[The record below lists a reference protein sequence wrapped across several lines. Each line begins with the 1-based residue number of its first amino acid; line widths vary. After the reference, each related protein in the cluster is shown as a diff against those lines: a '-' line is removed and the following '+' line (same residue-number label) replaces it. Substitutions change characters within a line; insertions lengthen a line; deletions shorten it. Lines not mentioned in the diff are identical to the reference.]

1 MKKNRLLVSAV
12 IPMLCLAAH
21 AQECKKDY
29 APKKGDITL
38 ALTVGYNSYAS
49 VSAPSALYTVSNQ
62 AKTINWSDKGLMVG
76 FEAGWFV
83 SDNWKLDLGG
93 GLSFTNNPGYAGVT
107 GTNDTTISDYRD
119 PNPITVPGLPTYY
132 PVADAQTLS
141 YNVYAGVDR
150 YFGISSVPNLKWYLG
165 VRAGASFCQ
174 NQQKYEDL
182 PQPENTYSDIFLSMG
197 KSVGQT
203 WNLQGAIAA
212 GVDYYLLPALYIGAQ
227 INPFCYTYN
236 KTTYKPQEGMQSSE
250 ADSHHFNLLAAPTLK
265 LGFKF

>member
-49 VSAPSALYTVSNQ
+49 VSANSVSPTYVANAAQ
-62 AKTINWSDKGLMVG
+62 TINWSDQKLMVG

-93 GLSFTNNPGYAGVT
+93 GLSFTNNPGYT
-107 GTNDTTISDYRD
+107 GTPGMDNVDGIDNTI
-119 PNPITVPGLPTYY
+119 PGLPEYRA
-132 PVADAQTLS
+132 VADAQTLS
-141 YNVYAGVDR
+141 YNVYAGIDR

-165 VRAGASFCQ
+165 VRGGASFCQ
-174 NQQKYEDL
+174 NQQKYDE
-182 PQPENTYSDIFLSMG
+182 PQSMG
-197 KSVGQT
+197 KMVGQT

-236 KTTYKPQEGMQSSE
+236 KTTYKVQDGLKPSE
-250 ADSHHFNLLAAPTLK
+250 ADSHNFNLLAAPTLK

>member
-49 VSAPSALYTVSNQ
+49 VSASGNSVSPTNVANAAQ
-62 AKTINWSDKGLMVG
+62 TINWSDQKLMVG

-93 GLSFTNNPGYAGVT
+93 GLSFTNNPGYT
-107 GTNDTTISDYRD
+107 GTPGTDYEYVD
-119 PNPITVPGLPTYY
+119 GIGNIIPGLPEYRA
-132 PVADAQTLS
+132 VADAQTLS
-141 YNVYAGVDR
+141 YNVYAGIDR

-165 VRAGASFCQ
+165 VRGGASFCQ
-174 NQQKYEDL
+174 NQQKYDE
-182 PQPENTYSDIFLSMG
+182 PQSMG
-197 KSVGQT
+197 KMVGQT

-236 KTTYKPQEGMQSSE
+236 KTTYKVQDGLKPSE
-250 ADSHHFNLLAAPTLK
+250 ADSHNFNLLAAPTLK

>member
-38 ALTVGYNSYAS
+38 ALTVGYNSYANIN
-49 VSAPSALYTVSNQ
+49 APSATYVGDEAQ
-62 AKTINWSDKGLMVG
+62 TINWTDKGLMVG

-93 GLSFTNNPGYAGVT
+93 GLSFTNNPGYAGTPGV
-107 GTNDTTISDYRD
+107 GNYNDWDDESITI
-119 PNPITVPGLPTYY
+119 PGLPEYR
-132 PVADAQTLS
+132 PVADAQKLS
-141 YNVYAGVDR
+141 YNVYAGIDR
-150 YFGISSVPNLKWYLG
+150 YFGISGVPNLKWYLG
-165 VRAGASFCQ
+165 ARFGASFCQ
-174 NQQKYEDL
+174 SQKKYDDKIYMSNSGSASIE
-182 PQPENTYSDIFLSMG
+182 ILSMG

-236 KTTYKPQEGMQSSE
+236 KTTWKPQEGMKSAE
-250 ADSHHFNLLAAPTLK
+250 ADSHNFNLLAAPTLK